1 MSDTS
6 GDDYGSLLGDA
17 AQYAPAA
24 YGAYKVGSRM
34 APFAKGAWEAG
45 WGADL
50 GATVARAAGGTT
62 VRNAVGMT
70 AARVAGLSA
79 ARVGATAAAEAGAGA
94 LAGAEAGSIVPG
106 VGTLAGLAVGALA
119 PLIIPHTP
127 FAGIIRKIPIIG
139 NILSPGGDKPKTKI
153 VGGPGALPQKRNPHF
168 YAEPA
173 NSNFIG
179 ESAPHTVGP
188 GTFAQQNRAEYEAG
202 RGFRRQ

>member
-1 MSDTS
+1 
-6 GDDYGSLLGDA
+6 
-17 AQYAPAA
+17 
-24 YGAYKVGSRM
+24 M
-34 APFAKGAWEAG
+34 APFVKGAWEAG

-50 GATVARAAGGTT
+50 GATVARAAGGST
-62 VRNAVGMT
+62 VRSAVGMT
-70 AARVAGLSA
+70 AARIAGTSA

-127 FAGIIRKIPIIG
+127 FAGIIRHIPIIG
-139 NILSPGGDKPKTKI
+139 SILSPNGKPKTKV
-153 VGGPGALPQKRNPHF
+153 VGGPGPGPQKINPHF
-168 YAEPA
+168 YAPPS
-173 NSNFIG
+173 NSNFVG

-202 RGFRRQ
+202 RGYRRQ